1 MAITTTINPDSDTWL
16 NEGQPTNNYG
26 TASQMQCGLA
36 GGTLNEKNMLIQ
48 FDVSAY
54 TKPSDIVKAEL
65 TLTAA
70 SSGSGT
76 NTMTLARLSQTYVE
90 SSCNWNTYDGSNTW
104 VTGGS
109 VDAEITEP
117 IYTFGVG
124 TTTDVVLDITSL
136 VVDAINRRS
145 GILRLIGFFNGT
157 PASGGFTRFYSRE
170 DSTSGNRPLLSI
182 TVAHRISWEGG
193 LSGDLE
199 DARNWSSGLP
209 TANDIALFNENG
221 SFSPST
227 GAMVCSRCYFGKNY
241 SQDFGSSTTSLTI
254 TASKVFANTKAQ
266 LFLRL
271 LVDDFYIRGAKQI
284 KDGCVLSGTIGN
296 VYITNCESEL
306 RIEATSAISNIYIM
320 SGNRINPASNT
331 STGIV
336 SQVIIEDGSDD
347 SNILCEGRFNVTDN
361 GENDDIFLYGGG
373 KYELN
378 NTSEVDGIE
387 NLTIASDSVCYF
399 NSKEIQT
406 ALTMY
411 GGTFTIEKNMNAQL
425 DMPTTID
432 LFASD
437 FNLYNGLDS
446 ANATAFSGTT
456 FTSYSGRITMGQSA
470 KITLTG

>member
-1 MAITTTINPDSDTWL
+1 MATTTTINPTKDNWL
-16 NEGQPTNNYG
+16 AEAYPTSQYG
-26 TASQMQCGLA
+26 SGLRVQIGVA
-36 GGTLNEKNMLIQ
+36 TGIKYMNGIFE

-54 TKPSDIVKAEL
+54 TNPSDVVGAVF
-65 TLTAA
+65 TLTATA
-70 SSGSGT
+70 SAGSGT
-76 NTMTLARLSQTYVE
+76 NTMTLARLSQDFGETTSNY
-90 SSCNWNTYDGSNTW
+90 NTYDGSNAW
-104 VTGGS
+104 ATGGTG
-109 VDAEITEP
+109 DAETTETT
-117 IYTFGVG
+117 YTFGVG
-124 TTTDVVLDITSL
+124 TTANISVDIKEL
-136 VVDAINRRS
+136 VIDAVTRRS
-145 GILRLIGFFNGT
+145 GVLRFICFLNAT
-157 PASGGFTRFYSRE
+157 PSSSGYTKFYSR
-170 DSTSGNRPLLSI
+170 STGAGTPPTLAV
-182 TVAHRISWEGG
+182 TVAQRISWLGVS
-193 LSGDLE
+193 SGDLE

-241 SQDFGSSTTSLTI
+241 SQDFGSSTTSLHI
-254 TASKVFANTKAQ
+254 IASKVFADTKAQ

-271 LVDDFYIRGAKQI
+271 SVDDFYIRGAKQI

-306 RIEATSAISNIYIM
+306 RIEASTISNIYIM
-320 SGNRINPASNT
+320 SGNRLNPASNT

-347 SNILCEGRFNVTDN
+347 SNIHCEGRFNVTDN
-361 GENDDIFLYGGG
+361 GENDNISLYGGG
-373 KYELN
+373 KYVLN
-378 NTSEVDGIE
+378 NTTESVGIE
-387 NLTIASDSVCYF
+387 NLIIASGSVCYF
-399 NSKEIQT
+399 NAKEIQT

-411 GGTFTIEKNMNAQL
+411 GGTFTIEKNTNAQL

-456 FTSYSGRITMGQSA
+456 FTSYSSRIRMGQTA